1 MTLTEIPGHQETK
14 AYLSKIVREDRIPHA
29 MLLVG
34 SEGVGTLALA
44 LAFAQL
50 IQCANNSEGTACGNC
65 PSCKKAIQNIHPDI
79 HFAFPVIKKDS
90 LKREDTTSAHFLEEW
105 RAFLEESPYGNLND
119 WLFHLD
125 AADKNANINVKEC
138 NQIIKNLGLQSYEGK
153 YKVQIIWNAERLG
166 KEGNRLLK
174 LIEEPTD
181 DTIIIMIC
189 SNRKG
194 ILNTLLSRCQ
204 ILAIPP
210 AEDQAILD
218 LLEQQ
223 YDLSEEDREELTYM
237 AGGNIRKALR
247 LGTENE
253 LNYSEDLMAW
263 LRASY
268 SGDPEKI
275 IEMIDHFSAMGK
287 QELVT
292 FMEYGLHFLRETLIL
307 LSTGTMDGIRL
318 TSTEK
323 EVATKMTTIMDLS
336 KVEAL
341 SAWLEKSI
349 GYIRR
354 NISVKTMLM
363 HMSLEINQILR
374 AEVDNF
380 MT

>member
-1 MTLTEIPGHQETK
+1 
-14 AYLSKIVREDRIPHA
+14 

-34 SEGVGTLALA
+34 TEGVGALSLA

-50 IQCANNSEGTACGNC
+50 VQCADNASGNACGQC
-65 PSCKKAIQNIHPDI
+65 SSCKKAAQNIHPDI
-79 HFAFPVIKKDS
+79 HFAFPVIKKDG
-90 LKREDTTSAHFLEEW
+90 LKREETISAHFLEEW
-105 RAFLEESPYGNLND
+105 RLFLAENPYGNLND

-153 YKVQIIWNAERLG
+153 YKIQIIWNAEQLG

-181 DTIIIMIC
+181 DTLIIMIC
-189 SNRKG
+189 SNRKA

-210 AEDQAILD
+210 IADAAITA
-218 LLEQQ
+218 LLESS
-223 YDLSEEDREELTYM
+223 YDLSEEDKQELTYM

-247 LGTENE
+247 LGTENVM
-253 LNYSEDLMAW
+253 NYSEDMMAW

-275 IEMIDHFSAMGK
+275 IEMIDHFSSMGK

-307 LSTGTMDGIRL
+307 LNTGSMDDIRL

-323 EVATKMTTIMDLS
+323 EVASKMTAIMDLS